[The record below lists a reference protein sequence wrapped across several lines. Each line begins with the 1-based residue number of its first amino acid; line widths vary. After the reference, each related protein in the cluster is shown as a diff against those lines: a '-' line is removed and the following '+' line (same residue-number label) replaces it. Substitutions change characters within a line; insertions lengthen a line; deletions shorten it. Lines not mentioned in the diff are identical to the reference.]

1 MQEAHALAARIIRS
15 PGSRTTMHTRQKATA
30 INHSADNR
38 LLEIEQIMGNCP

>member
-15 PGSRTTMHTRQKATA
+15 AGRRTTMHNGQKPTA
-30 INHSADNR
+30 INHSADNP